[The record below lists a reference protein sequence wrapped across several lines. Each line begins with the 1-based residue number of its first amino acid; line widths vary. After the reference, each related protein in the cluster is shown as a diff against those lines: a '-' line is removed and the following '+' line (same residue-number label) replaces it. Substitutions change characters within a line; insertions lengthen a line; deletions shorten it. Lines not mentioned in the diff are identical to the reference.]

1 MLLSAVMVHLYPWET
16 RPCLATTKLYK
27 EYHHSCCYLL
37 LWYRY
42 NLKKQDHVW
51 HRLNT
56 VTSTIIHAVTL
67 LLWYRYNL
75 EKRDH
80 VWHRQNTLTRTI
92 IQCCLPVVVNDA
104 GTRGKQTL
112 SSATSEDHI
121 RVSSSGAV
129 TSCSGAGVTKGRRG
143 KREKD

>member
-1 MLLSAVMVHLYPWET
+1 M
-16 RPCLATTKLYK
+16 
-27 EYHHSCCYLL
+27 

-42 NLKKQDHVW
+42 NLEQQDHVWQRLNTLTSTVIHAVTCCYGTGINLEKQDHVW